1 MTSNARVAPPRYGPP
16 LGGRAPASGVYRP
29 PPKPVSRLNNHRP
42 PHTNGRTVDDPML
55 KKPVFNG
62 GQAAR
67 ERAMGGQ
74 RQVAP
79 TNMVSRGIFI
89 YNYLHLSRCET
100 GGDYNFAR
108 SHHEMNQM

>member
-1 MTSNARVAPPRYGPP
+1 MTSNARVAPTRYGPP
-16 LGGRAPASGVYRP
+16 MGGRAPASGVYRP

-79 TNMVSRGIFI
+79 TNMVSRGIF
-89 YNYLHLSRCET
+89 T
-100 GGDYNFAR
+100 
-108 SHHEMNQM
+108 